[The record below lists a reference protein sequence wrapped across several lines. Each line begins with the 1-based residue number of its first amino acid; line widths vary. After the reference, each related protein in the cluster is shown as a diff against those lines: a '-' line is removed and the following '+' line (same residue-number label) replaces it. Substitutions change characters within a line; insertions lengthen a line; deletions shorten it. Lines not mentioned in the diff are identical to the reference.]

1 MPLISII
8 NIIYV
13 YTIYVY
19 IHMIYV
25 YKNFLGQY
33 KIYKGHYVF
42 PHTYIEIKS
51 ASKKITNSLFSISHL
66 HRYKNITLKWVKR
79 VRQNPLRSYFSLKN
93 YLLKR
98 FLQSNKWTQLFDFYN
113 IFIINFYN
121 IYIHKCVCINKFSV
135 LQLEKYLN
143 LLKNYY
149 SDKKFSLKVLNL
161 LFASVNKIYDDYY
174 KLFTVVSNKS
184 QQQRCHFVTHF
195 AFIGIPGC
203 RYWVVVVKFWP
214 IWKHK
219 KQYIYSPTARY
230 SLCLISIHT
239 LLSLNL
245 KN

>member
-1 MPLISII
+1 MFFLIHISKL
-8 NIIYV
+8 N
-13 YTIYVY
+13 
-19 IHMIYV
+19 
-25 YKNFLGQY
+25 QRQ
-33 KIYKGHYVF
+33 
-42 PHTYIEIKS
+42 
-51 ASKKITNSLFSISHL
+51 KKITNSLFSISHL

-79 VRQNPLRSYFSLKN
+79 VRQNPLRSYFSLKI

-98 FLQSNKWTQLFDFYN
+98 FLNVDLQFWLNQSLHIEWVRFLHLSSQSNKWTQLFDFYN

-161 LFASVNKIYDDYY
+161 LFDSVNKIYDDYY

-219 KQYIYSPTARY
+219 KQYIYSPTIFAIRFVLLVY
-230 SLCLISIHT
+230 ILSSLSI
-239 LLSLNL
+239 
-245 KN
+245 